1 MKAVRVALNLV
12 FLVPGETGGMETYA
26 RELIPRLV
34 EIDGLE
40 LTCLINREASAASGG
55 PWGEVCP
62 AEVVPVRA
70 RNRIE
75 WIRGEQWYVPRI
87 ASRIGAQIVHSL
99 ASTAPLHG
107 PQVRVTTIHDLNY
120 LLVPEAHFGLRA
132 QGMKLLVPAAARRSQ
147 RIIVDAASTRDDICQ
162 RIGIARSKI
171 DVVPLAAEAGAG
183 AAATPEAELRERL
196 QLGSREVALSPG
208 AKRPHKNLAA
218 VLEALALMPS
228 GSRPLLVV
236 PGYSTP
242 YEQELRELAAALGVS
257 DDLRFV
263 GYLSSDEMEALYR
276 LSSLVVVPSKYEGF
290 GLPVLEAMVRG
301 VPVVT
306 SDRSS
311 LPEVAGSAALL
322 VSPDN
327 PTAIADAIRQILD
340 DPAVADRLRTA
351 GIQRAADFS
360 WEKTA
365 ELTAASYARALGSAA

>member
-1 MKAVRVALNLV
+1 
-12 FLVPGETGGMETYA
+12 METYA
-26 RELIPRLV
+26 RELIPRLA
-34 EIDGLE
+34 EIEGLE
-40 LTCLINREASAASGG
+40 LTCLVNREAASAGGG

-62 AEVVPVRA
+62 TEVVPVNA

-75 WIRGEQWYVPRI
+75 WIRGEQWFVPRI
-87 ASRIGAQIVHSL
+87 ASRIGAKIIHSL

-147 RIIVDAASTRDDICQ
+147 RIIVDASSTRDDICQ
-162 RIGIARSKI
+162 RIGIAQSKI
-171 DVVPLAAEAGAG
+171 DVVPLAAEVPPS
-183 AAATPEAELRERL
+183 AAATTEAEVRERL
-196 QLGSREVALSPG
+196 QIGLREVALSPG

-242 YEQELRELAAALGVS
+242 YEQELRETAAALGVS
-257 DDLRFV
+257 EDLRFV
-263 GYLSSDEMEALYR
+263 GYLGSNEMESLYR

-290 GLPVLEAMVRG
+290 GLPLLEAMVRG

-311 LPEVAGSAALL
+311 LPEVAGGAALL
-322 VSPDN
+322 IDPDSPGE
-327 PTAIADAIRQILD
+327 IADAMTQILS
-340 DPAVADRLRTA
+340 DPAVAERLRSD
-351 GIQRAADFS
+351 GLKRAAEFS

-365 ELTAASYARALGSAA
+365 ELTAASYERALGSLA

>member
-1 MKAVRVALNLV
+1 MAIRVALNLV

-26 RELIPRLV
+26 REVIPRLA

-40 LTCLINREASAASGG
+40 LTCLINLESAAAGGG

-171 DVVPLAAEAGAG
+171 DVVPLAAEVPLS
-183 AAATPEAELRERL
+183 AAATPEAELREWL
-196 QLGSREVALSPG
+196 QLGLREVALSPG

-218 VLEALALMPS
+218 VLKALALMPS

-236 PGYSTP
+236 PGYITP

-263 GYLSSDEMEALYR
+263 GYLSSEEMEGLYR

-311 LPEVAGSAALL
+311 LPEVAGGAALL
-322 VSPDN
+322 VSPDD
-327 PTAIADAIRQILD
+327 PRAIADAIRQILD
-340 DPAVADRLRTA
+340 DPAVADRLRSA
-351 GIQRAADFS
+351 GLQRAADFS